1 MNGPPEI
8 TACAEA
14 GVRGGTTRRRHECR
28 SVVLHADDLGMNE
41 SVTAGILRGFSHGL
55 LTSTSVLTNAPGC
68 AAALRRWKELL
79 LRLAHEELPSLAAR
93 HRLRDP
99 LTSFDL
105 GIHVNLTEGRPL
117 TGERYPPPL
126 LDGEGCFP
134 GAFGLA
140 SRLVKCGARFR
151 QAIEVELCAQIEM
164 LLDCGIAPTHLNAH
178 QYADLLP
185 IVASIV
191 PDLLNR
197 YGVRVVRVPWERRL
211 FRSTLLQR
219 FEPAQWCLG
228 QIKRMF
234 AFHQLVE
241 MRRRRLVFPE
251 AFFGTAHAG
260 RIDLALMRTFITAA
274 GPGVTEI
281 GMHPG
286 APAPSPGQAAN
297 EAGWHDPLVG
307 RAAELSL
314 LTSVELI
321 DLLEAQDVRLTR
333 LSDLPAR
340 LSIPAAA

>member
-8 TACAEA
+8 MPGA
-14 GVRGGTTRRRHECR
+14 GPGIRGTPTRRRHDCR
-28 SVVLHADDLGMNE
+28 SVVLHADDLGMSE
-41 SVTAGILRGFSHGL
+41 SVTAGVLRGFSHGL
-55 LTSTSVLTNAPGC
+55 LTSTSVLTNAPRC
-68 AAALRRWKELL
+68 AAALAQWNELL
-79 LRLAHEELPSLAAR
+79 LRLAHEDLPSIAAR
-93 HRLRDP
+93 RRLGDP

-105 GIHVNLTEGRPL
+105 GIHVNLTQGRPL
-117 TGERYPPPL
+117 TGERYPTAL

-140 SRLVKCGARFR
+140 SRLLKYGARFR
-151 QAIEVELCAQIEM
+151 RAIEAELRAQIEV
-164 LLDCGIAPTHLNAH
+164 LLDFGIAPTHLNAH

-185 IVASIV
+185 VVASIV
-191 PDLLNR
+191 PELLNR
-197 YGVRVVRVPWERRL
+197 YAVRVVRVPWEKRL
-211 FRSTLLQR
+211 SRSTLGQR
-219 FEPAQWCLG
+219 FEPVPWCLA

-241 MRRRRLVFPE
+241 MRRRKLFFPQ

-286 APAPSPGQAAN
+286 APVPSSGQAPN

-314 LTSVELI
+314 LTSVALI
-321 DLLEAQDVRLTR
+321 DLLEAQQVRLTR
-333 LSDLPAR
+333 LSHLGVRHA
-340 LSIPAAA
+340 IPAAA

>member
-1 MNGPPEI
+1 
-8 TACAEA
+8 
-14 GVRGGTTRRRHECR
+14 
-28 SVVLHADDLGMNE
+28 VLHADDLGMNE
-41 SVTAGILRGFSHGL
+41 SVTAGIFHGFSHGL

-68 AAALRRWKELL
+68 AAALKQWKELL
-79 LRLAHEELPSLAAR
+79 LRLAHEELPSIKAR
-93 HRLRDP
+93 RRLGDP

-105 GIHVNLTEGRPL
+105 GIHVNLTQGHPL

-134 GAFGLA
+134 GVFGLA
-140 SRLVKCGARFR
+140 SRLLKYGARFR
-151 QAIEVELCAQIEM
+151 QAVEAELHAQIEV

-185 IVASIV
+185 VVASIV

-197 YGVRVVRVPWERRL
+197 YGVRVVRVPWEKRL
-211 FRSTLLQR
+211 FRSTLRQR
-219 FEPAQWCLG
+219 FEPARWCLG

-241 MRRRRLVFPE
+241 MRRRKLFFPQT
-251 AFFGTAHAG
+251 FFGTAHAG

-274 GPGVTEI
+274 GSGVTEI
-281 GMHPG
+281 AMHPG
-286 APAPSPGQAAN
+286 APAPSLAQAPN

-314 LTSVELI
+314 LASVELI
-321 DLLEAQDVRLTR
+321 DLLETQQVRLTR
-333 LSDLPAR
+333 LSSLPAR
-340 LSIPAAA
+340 QPISAAA